1 MRKVI
6 AFDFDGTLIDTM
18 SSLAD
23 IAAAVINEYHGLAVE
38 MARELFLRTSGR
50 PFAEQIQRIFPDQ
63 PENKALVAEFE
74 RRKVAKL
81 LDEPLFPEVKQLLV
95 DLAAMGYINVISSS
109 NVPDMIEKYVAKH
122 DLKIEKV
129 LGFRAPDFYKGKP
142 HFDFLKAHYGVS
154 NEEILFLGDSPEDYE
169 HSALNSIP
177 FIGRTGTFSR
187 EVLAKVGIKHIVDD
201 LSEIKS
207 MIEKV

>member
-1 MRKVI
+1 
-6 AFDFDGTLIDTM
+6 M
-18 SSLAD
+18 SIMDWRLKWPVNCSC
-23 IAAAVINEYHGLAVE
+23 GLPVGPLPN
-38 MARELFLRTSGR
+38 RSNGSS
-50 PFAEQIQRIFPDQ
+50 RISR
-63 PENKALVAEFE
+63 ENKALVAEFE

-169 HSALNSIP
+169 HSALNSVP

-187 EVLAKVGIKHIVDD
+187 EILAKVGIKHIVDD

-207 MIEKV
+207 MIERFSST